1 MTPDDPCAAVLER
14 CERLYADTPLDA
26 VREWKR
32 EHGDEAPRRLAV
44 GHLPVYAP
52 REVLHAA
59 GVLPVAVHGGGDQVD
74 IVKGDACFQSYICHL
89 PRSVVEMGLNGDLGP
104 LDGFIFP
111 STCDV
116 IRNLSG
122 IFKLLFPQKYA
133 RFVDLPQAFDAS
145 TGGRFYLH
153 DLQLL
158 QRELQQLGGR
168 AADDD
173 RLAAS
178 IFAYD
183 DNRRAIAELYALRR
197 ERPWLCTSDEAFLL
211 VKAGGLLEVHRHT
224 ALLRTFLTLAG
235 GRPRRQEDRIR
246 LVLVGA
252 FCEQPP
258 LGVLRTLERSG
269 AYVVDDDLNLGARW
283 LVGDV
288 GLAAGERPL
297 EALVRAYLTQSTWA
311 STRFEHDTP
320 RGEQLVAQVRRARA
334 DGVVF
339 AAPSFCDPA
348 LLDQPPLQKA
358 LAAAGIPF
366 FAFKYAEN
374 TGQFQGIREQ
384 AGTFSDSLKLWGA
397 A

>member
-1 MTPDDPCAAVLER
+1 MNDPCADLLER
-14 CERLYADTPLDA
+14 CERLYADTALDA
-26 VREWKR
+26 VRAWKASHPER
-32 EHGDEAPRRLAV
+32 PAV

-52 REVLHAA
+52 REVIHAA
-59 GVLPVAVHGGGDQVD
+59 GALPVALNGGGDQVD

-89 PRSVVEMGLNGDLGP
+89 PRSTVELALTGELDA

-122 IFKLLFPQKYA
+122 IWKLLFPKKYS
-133 RFVDLPQAFDAS
+133 RFLDLPQTFEPK

-153 DLQLL
+153 DLELL
-158 QRELQQLGGR
+158 RAELHELGGR
-168 AADDD
+168 APDDA
-173 RLAAS
+173 RLTQSIAAYN
-178 IFAYD
+178 A
-183 DNRRAIAELYALRR
+183 NRRALAQLYGLRR
-197 ERPWLCTSDEAFLL
+197 ETPWLCSSDEAYLL
-211 VKAGGLLEVHRHT
+211 TRAGGLLDVDDHT
-224 ALLRTFLTLAG
+224 ALVQTFLSRAG
-235 GRPRRQEDRIR
+235 KRKRRQEDRIR
-246 LVLVGA
+246 LVMIGS

-283 LVGDV
+283 LIGDV
-288 GLAAGERPL
+288 DTSKPPL
-297 EALVRAYLTQSTWA
+297 QALVTAYLEQSTWA
-311 STRFEHDTP
+311 STRYEHDEL
-320 RGEQLVAQVRRARA
+320 RGEQLVERVRRVQA

-358 LAAAGIPF
+358 LTEAQIPF
-366 FAFKYAEN
+366 FSFKYAEN

-384 AGTFSDSLKLWGA
+384 AGTFSDSIKLWGA